1 MRAEIV
7 CTRTLLG
14 NFPSFEQEDAA
25 FRCEPKRWEIKSM
38 ITESMGY
45 SIAALQ
51 ALQQH

>member
-1 MRAEIV
+1 VRAEIV
-7 CTRTLLG
+7 CARLLLG
-14 NFPSFEQEDAA
+14 NFLSFEQDDAA

-38 ITESMGY
+38 ITEGMGY